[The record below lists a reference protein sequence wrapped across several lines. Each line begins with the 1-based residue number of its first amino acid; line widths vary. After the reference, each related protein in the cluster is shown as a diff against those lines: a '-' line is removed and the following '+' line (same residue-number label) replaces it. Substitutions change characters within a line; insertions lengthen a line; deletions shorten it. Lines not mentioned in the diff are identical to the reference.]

1 MARVAKRSSE
11 AEIRPSS
18 FASLLFGW
26 TQQGLDS
33 FMATQ
38 RILADLVTRK
48 SNSALKSLR
57 DGITDPETSPAA
69 ILTEIAVEG
78 TANLTEAQR
87 VLLNLVEQENGIL
100 MGGVMQR
107 VSGSPV
113 AASIAGRMQ
122 HGIDTLVEMQ
132 QEFLTIASKQVQ
144 ERLKKTKAGN
154 VPDAGFLLD
163 GARDVMENFVKAQKK
178 LLDVVIEEP
187 PKPRAKADGK
197 GKAAFSG
204 MAREAAGSLIDAQKN
219 WLDLAGQQV
228 NVTLQA
234 ASKVAEMV
242 NVVRLTPLPTITGEG
257 VKSFVEAEKAVLD
270 TFIKPGNGHKPAPK
284 AKKAKRPARRRPA
297 VHAAEAGA

>member
-1 MARVAKRSSE
+1 MARVAKRSSD

-26 TQQGLDS
+26 GQQGIDS

-38 RILADLVTRK
+38 RILADFVTRK

-57 DGITDPETSPAA
+57 DGITDPENSPAA

-100 MGGVMQR
+100 MGGMMQR

-113 AASIAGRMQ
+113 AASIVGRMQ

-144 ERLKKTKAGN
+144 DRLEKTKAGN
-154 VPDAGFLLD
+154 IPDAACLVD
-163 GARDVMENFVKAQKK
+163 GARAAMENFVKAQKK

-187 PKPRAKADGK
+187 PKPKAKPEAK
-197 GKAAFSG
+197 KTAFSG
-204 MAREAAGSLIDAQKN
+204 MAREAAGSMIDAQKN
-219 WLDLAGQQV
+219 LLDLAGQQV

-234 ASKVAEMV
+234 ASKVAEMA

-257 VKSFVEAEKAVLD
+257 VKSFVDAEKAVLD
-270 TFIKPGNGHKPAPK
+270 TIIKPGNGRKLAPK

-297 VHAAEAGA
+297 AQAAEAGA